1 MKLVELTRVDYV
13 AAMQLFKLCP
23 INYTFTIIGKKFTVL
38 IMRNMMLFGHS
49 HFNEFL
55 EIEGINPKTLSQRL
69 KEMQRNG
76 LIERRVYPGTPVNI
90 EYSLTEKGRALKPVL
105 EQLMLFSMQH
115 YPGQVCKGGQPM
127 TLEDLGNSC

>member
-1 MKLVELTRVDYV
+1 MAQVDYI
-13 AAMQLFKLCP
+13 AAMAQFKQCP
-23 INYTFTIIGKKFTVL
+23 INFTFQVIGKKFTVL

-69 KEMQRNG
+69 KEMQKNG
-76 LIERRVYPGTPVNI
+76 IVERKVNPGTPVSI
-90 EYSLTEKGRALKPVL
+90 EYFLTERGMALKPVL

-115 YPGQVCKGGQPM
+115 YPSQVCKDGQPM
-127 TLEDLGNSC
+127 TLEELAKLG

>member
-1 MKLVELTRVDYV
+1 MAQVDYIT
-13 AAMQLFKLCP
+13 AMAQFKQCP
-23 INYTFTIIGKKFTVL
+23 INFTFQVIGKKFTVL

-69 KEMQRNG
+69 KEMQKNG
-76 LIERRVYPGTPVNI
+76 IVERKVNPGTPVSI
-90 EYSLTEKGRALKPVL
+90 GYFLTERGMALKPVL

-115 YPGQVCKGGQPM
+115 YPSQVCKDGQPM
-127 TLEDLGNSC
+127 TLEELAKLG

>member
-1 MKLVELTRVDYV
+1 
-13 AAMQLFKLCP
+13 MQQFKQCP
-23 INYTFTIIGKKFTVL
+23 INHTFQMIGKKFTVL

-55 EIEGINPKTLSQRL
+55 EIEGINPKTLSHRL

-76 LIERRVYPGTPVNI
+76 LVERRVNPGTPVSI
-90 EYSLTEKGRALKPVL
+90 EYFLTERGTALKPVL

-115 YPGQVCKGGQPM
+115 YPDKVCKAGQPM
-127 TLEDLGNSC
+127 TLEDLKFC

>member
-1 MKLVELTRVDYV
+1 MSKVDYIS
-13 AAMQLFKLCP
+13 AMQQFKQCP
-23 INYTFTIIGKKFTVL
+23 INYTFQVIGKKFTVL

-69 KEMQRNG
+69 KEMQRND
-76 LIERRVYPGTPVNI
+76 LIERRVHPGTPVSI
-90 EYSLTEKGRALKPVL
+90 EYFLTERGMALKPVL

-115 YPGQVCKGGQPM
+115 YSNQVCRDGLPM
-127 TLEDLGNSC
+127 TFEDLDKA

>member
-1 MKLVELTRVDYV
+1 VDYI
-13 AAMQLFKLCP
+13 AAMQQFKQCP
-23 INYTFTIIGKKFTVL
+23 INHTFQVIGKKFTVL

-76 LIERRVYPGTPVNI
+76 LVERRVNPGTPVRI
-90 EYSLTEKGRALKPVL
+90 EYFLTEKGMALKPVL

-115 YPGQVCKGGQPM
+115 YHSQVCKDGQPM
-127 TLEDLGNSC
+127 TLEDLGKVC